1 MGQGPCDV
9 VVGGADQHILQHIGL
24 SLGEGLVAGV
34 GVIDDGAGGIDQI
47 GVLLESVHQVL
58 LVVGRSLSHPGDVGV
73 VVCVVGIVVVE
84 NLLAQEVDGIAE
96 VGAPAVDDKALELGS
111 ADLLR
116 QAGNEGLDVQL
127 DEVVAEAVGE
137 ALLQD
142 GGVVQCGG
150 AAGDDEVGGLDGEGD
165 ADGAQLLHGLLLQ
178 GGDVA
183 AVGTQADHGLAVVLL
198 SVEAHLLG
206 HQSGVLSALRV
217 VAQTL
222 HGVVVVLALQ
232 GIDLV
237 VAGEPCLQVQAAVEA
252 LTESGVGD
260 GLVPVHIGGAVGVVL
275 LVVEVHGVGSGA
287 GALLT
292 ELAVVLVVGVGG
304 DGGDGAL
311 VQVHLVQ
318 LAVLVELE
326 CDGLIG
332 DHGHGQT
339 LEAADVGSI
348 VVVGVGNI
356 ALGVALD
363 ILFDDI
369 GAAVPHVG
377 VVAATEGLDAQLVDQ
392 RLRGGVEAG
401 VGGHGIKVGAGVLA
415 GEHQS
420 VVVGSLDAHAC
431 VQHILIAQVGGG
443 SAHILGLLVVL
454 LSAHDVQGGHGG
466 VVGLVLGG
474 VQHPLQTDQKI
485 GGGDVLLHLA
495 VAVHPVHIVAQVEG
509 PDGGVLVGLPA
520 GGDGGHQLAVAVEAH
535 QAVPQVGDDV
545 GVGEGLAVQHVPAL
559 DLTVGR
565 LPGDVLLE
573 GGGTG
578 GVGGLCAGSSRAAGV
593 VGLAAAA
600 GGQQAGGTH
609 DAGALQEAAA
619 GDVAGLKIDVH

>member
-1 MGQGPCDV
+1 M
-9 VVGGADQHILQHIGL
+9 
-24 SLGEGLVAGV
+24 
-34 GVIDDGAGGIDQI
+34 
-47 GVLLESVHQVL
+47 
-58 LVVGRSLSHPGDVGV
+58 
-73 VVCVVGIVVVE
+73 CVVGIVVVE
-84 NLLAQEVDGIAE
+84 GLLTEEVDGVAE

-111 ADLLR
+111 ADLLG
-116 QAGNEGLDVQL
+116 QAGNVGLDVQL

-137 ALLQD
+137 ALLED
-142 GGVVQCGG
+142 GGVVQCRG

-198 SVEAHLLG
+198 GVEAHLLG
-206 HQSGVLSALRV
+206 HQSGVLNALRV
-217 VAQTL
+217 VAQAL

-232 GIDLV
+232 GVDLV

-252 LTESGVGD
+252 LTESSVGD

-275 LVVEVHGVGSGA
+275 LVVEVHGVGRGA

-318 LAVLVELE
+318 LTVLVELE

-348 VVVGVGNI
+348 VVVGVGDI

-363 ILFDDI
+363 ILLDNI

-377 VVAATEGLDAQLVDQ
+377 VVTAAEGLDAQLVDQ

-420 VVVGSLDAHAC
+420 VIVGSLDAHAC
-431 VQHILIAQVGGG
+431 VQHILIVQVGGG
-443 SAHILGLLVVL
+443 STHILGLLVVL

-520 GGDGGHQLAVAVEAH
+520 GGDGGYQLAVAVEAH

-545 GVGEGLAVQHVPAL
+545 GVGEGLAVQQVPAL

-578 GVGGLCAGSSRAAGV
+578 GVGGLCAGSGRAAGV

-609 DAGALQEAAA
+609 DACALQKAAA

>member
-34 GVIDDGAGGIDQI
+34 GVVDDGAGGIDQI
-47 GVLLESVHQVL
+47 GVLLESIHQVL

-73 VVCVVGIVVVE
+73 VVCVVGVVVVE
-84 NLLAQEVDGIAE
+84 DLLAQEVDGIAE

-206 HQSGVLSALRV
+206 HQSGVLNALRV

-232 GIDLV
+232 GVDLV

-260 GLVPVHIGGAVGVVL
+260 GLVPVHIGGAIGVVL

-348 VVVGVGNI
+348 VVVGVGDI

-415 GEHQS
+415 GEYQS

-443 SAHILGLLVVL
+443 RAHILGLLVVL

-578 GVGGLCAGSSRAAGV
+578 GVGGLCAGSIRAAGV

>member
-9 VVGGADQHILQHIGL
+9 VVGGADQHVLQQIGL

-34 GVIDDGAGGIDQI
+34 GVVDDGVGGIDQI

-73 VVCVVGIVVVE
+73 VVRVESIVVVE
-84 NLLAQEVDGIAE
+84 GLLTEEVDGVAE
-96 VGAPAVDDKALELGS
+96 VGAPAVDDKALELRS
-111 ADLLR
+111 ADLLG
-116 QAGNEGLDVQL
+116 QAGNVGLDVQL

-137 ALLQD
+137 ALLED

-206 HQSGVLSALRV
+206 HQSGVLNALRV
-217 VAQTL
+217 VAQAL

-232 GIDLV
+232 GVDLV

-260 GLVPVHIGGAVGVVL
+260 GLVPVHVGGAVGVVL
-275 LVVEVHGVGSGA
+275 LVVEVHGVGRGA

-348 VVVGVGNI
+348 VVVGVGDI

-363 ILFDDI
+363 ILLDEV

-377 VVAATEGLDAQLVDQ
+377 VVTAAEGLDAQLVDQ
-392 RLRGGVEAG
+392 HLRDGVEAG

-431 VQHILIAQVGGG
+431 VQHILIVQVGGG

-545 GVGEGLAVQHVPAL
+545 GVAEGLAVQQVPAL

-565 LPGDVLLE
+565 LP
-573 GGGTG
+573 
-578 GVGGLCAGSSRAAGV
+578 
-593 VGLAAAA
+593 
-600 GGQQAGGTH
+600 
-609 DAGALQEAAA
+609 
-619 GDVAGLKIDVH
+619 

>member
-1 MGQGPCDV
+1 MAVRAGSALRSLLECLGKLLVLDGGVGLFAGLPVDGLVVAAAVHGVDLAVLVGVGQGPCDV

-34 GVIDDGAGGIDQI
+34 GVVDDGAGGIDQI
-47 GVLLESVHQVL
+47 GVLLESIHQVL

-73 VVCVVGIVVVE
+73 VVCVVGVVIVE
-84 NLLAQEVDGIAE
+84 NLLAQEVDGVAE
-96 VGAPAVDDKALELGS
+96 VGAPAVDDKALELRS
-111 ADLLR
+111 ADLLG
-116 QAGNEGLDVQL
+116 QAGNVGLDVQL
-127 DEVVAEAVGE
+127 DEVIAEAVGE
-137 ALLQD
+137 ALLED

-198 SVEAHLLG
+198 GVEAHLLG
-206 HQSGVLSALRV
+206 HQSGVLNALRV
-217 VAQTL
+217 VAQAL

-232 GIDLV
+232 GVDLV

-326 CDGLIG
+326 CDSLIG

-339 LEAADVGSI
+339 LEAADVGGI
-348 VVVGVGNI
+348 VVVGVGDI

-363 ILFDDI
+363 ILLDEV

-392 RLRGGVEAG
+392 HLRGRVEAG

-431 VQHILIAQVGGG
+431 VQHILIAQVGGC

-545 GVGEGLAVQHVPAL
+545 GVGWWLHN
-559 DLTVGR
+559 
-565 LPGDVLLE
+565 
-573 GGGTG
+573 
-578 GVGGLCAGSSRAAGV
+578 S
-593 VGLAAAA
+593 
-600 GGQQAGGTH
+600 
-609 DAGALQEAAA
+609 
-619 GDVAGLKIDVH
+619 